1 MEASNFSNFIEVLGI
16 SFTEISRDRI
26 TAEMTAGAIHT
37 NGNGVVHGGVYMAFA
52 DTLGARGAIMNLP
65 ENCMTSTLES
75 KTNLLRGM
83 ALGKIYGESVPVHVG
98 RTTQVWR
105 TVLTNED
112 GKKLA
117 EITQTQLVIETK
129 PDHPVTQRQQAT
141 KARGGV

>member
-1 MEASNFSNFIEVLGI
+1 MTAANFIEILGVKL
-16 SFTEISRDRI
+16 TEVSKDRI
-26 TAEMTAGAIHT
+26 RAEMRAGPEHS

-83 ALGKIYGESVPVHVG
+83 SLGTIYGEATPVHVG

-105 TVLTNED
+105 TVLTDET

-117 EITQTQLVIETK
+117 EVTQTQLVIETK

>member
-1 MEASNFSNFIEVLGI
+1 MTAVNFIDILGVHFTEVSKDLIRAEMEAGPQHS
-16 SFTEISRDRI
+16 
-26 TAEMTAGAIHT
+26 

-65 ENCMTSTLES
+65 ESCMTSTLES

-83 ALGKIYGESVPVHVG
+83 SLGKISGEATPVHVG

-105 TVLTNED
+105 TVLTDES
-112 GKKLA
+112 GRKLA

-129 PDHPVTQRQQAT
+129 PDHPVTLRQQAT
-141 KARGGV
+141 KARGGI

>member
-1 MEASNFSNFIEVLGI
+1 MEASNFIEVLGVT
-16 SFTEISRDRI
+16 FTEVSKDRI
-26 TAEMTAGAIHT
+26 RAEMEAGPIHT
-37 NGNGVVHGGVYMAFA
+37 NGNGVVHGGVYMSFA

-65 ENCMTSTLES
+65 DNCMTSTLES

-83 ALGKIYGESVPVHVG
+83 STGKILGESVPVHVG

-105 TVLTNED
+105 TTLTNEE

>member
-1 MEASNFSNFIEVLGI
+1 MSEPTNFIEVLGLEFLEVSKEKI
-16 SFTEISRDRI
+16 V
-26 TAEMTAGAIHT
+26 AEMDASELHS
-37 NGNGVVHGGVYMAFA
+37 NGNGVVHGGVYMSFA

-75 KTNLLRGM
+75 KTNLLRGIS
-83 ALGKIYGESVPVHVG
+83 LGKIKGESLPVHVG

-117 EITQTQLVIETK
+117 EVTQTQLVIETR

-141 KARGGV
+141 KARGGI

>member
-1 MEASNFSNFIEVLGI
+1 MSAANFIDVLGI
-16 SFTEISRDRI
+16 TMKEVSKDRI
-26 TAEMTAGAIHT
+26 VAEMEAREEHS

-65 ENCMTSTLES
+65 DNCMTSTIES

-83 ALGKIYGESVPVHVG
+83 SLGKIYGEATPVHVG

-105 TVLTNED
+105 TVLTNEE

-129 PDHPVTQRQQAT
+129 PNHPVTQRQQAT
-141 KARGGV
+141 KTGGEI

>member
-1 MEASNFSNFIEVLGI
+1 MEASNFIEVLGI
-16 SFTEISRDRI
+16 SFTEVSRDRI
-26 TAEMTAGAIHT
+26 KAEMTAGDIHT
-37 NGNGVVHGGVYMAFA
+37 NGNGVVHGGVYMSFA

-83 ALGKIYGESVPVHVG
+83 NAGKIFGESLPVHVG

-105 TVLTNED
+105 TVLTNEA

-141 KARGGV
+141 KARGGI

>member
-1 MEASNFSNFIEVLGI
+1 MSEPTNFIEVLGLEFLEVSKEKI
-16 SFTEISRDRI
+16 V
-26 TAEMTAGAIHT
+26 AEMDASELHS
-37 NGNGVVHGGVYMAFA
+37 NGNGVVHGGVYMSFA

-83 ALGKIYGESVPVHVG
+83 SLGKIKGESLPVHVG

-117 EITQTQLVIETK
+117 EVTQTQLVIETK

-141 KARGGV
+141 KARGGI

>member
-1 MEASNFSNFIEVLGI
+1 MEATNFIEVLGI
-16 SFTEISRDRI
+16 TFTEVSKDRI
-26 TAEMTAGAIHT
+26 CAEMDAGGIHT

-52 DTLGARGAIMNLP
+52 DTLGARGAIMNLA

-83 ALGKIYGESVPVHVG
+83 NEGKIFGESVPVHVG

-105 TVLTNED
+105 TTLTND
-112 GKKLA
+112 AGKKLA

-141 KARGGV
+141 KARGGI

>member
-1 MEASNFSNFIEVLGI
+1 MSEPTNFIEVLGLEFLEVSKEKI
-16 SFTEISRDRI
+16 V
-26 TAEMTAGAIHT
+26 AEMDASELHS
-37 NGNGVVHGGVYMAFA
+37 NGNGVVHGGVYMSFA

-83 ALGKIYGESVPVHVG
+83 SLGKIKGESLPVHVG

-117 EITQTQLVIETK
+117 EVTQTQLVIETR

-141 KARGGV
+141 KARGGI

>member
-1 MEASNFSNFIEVLGI
+1 MSAANFIEILGI
-16 SFTEISRDRI
+16 EFVSVSKDRI
-26 TAEMTAGAIHT
+26 VAKMDAQEQHG

-83 ALGKIYGESVPVHVG
+83 SLGTITGESTPVHVG

-105 TVLTNED
+105 TVLTNDD

-129 PDHPVTQRQQAT
+129 SDHPVTTRQQAL
-141 KARGGV
+141 KNRGGI